1 MASYLCVYLCTYMS
15 IYVHIYAFVYM
26 SVYICVHVYI
36 DAFVCIPMHTF
47 ELRHIYGHIEGK
59 RDGNMCN
66 RY

>member
-1 MASYLCVYLCTYMS
+1 
-15 IYVHIYAFVYM
+15 M
-26 SVYICVHVYI
+26 SVYICVHAYI